1 MAVKTGRGRERESVC
16 VYLLYVSVFVCFSC
30 MFPYTFSSALCLS
43 LFSVSIWA
51 VLPEIKWLID
61 WLLLLLLLLLLL
73 ENDRGASAFE
83 LVPEKCTYL
92 LTYYDYCN
100 NYDYDY
106 DNYYDYDYQ
115 TTTIATSTSRS
126 SSLSSSSRS
135 SSSYQLDTFNKQ
147 LLLLL
152 ATSRRWWQLIRQ
164 QLGLLLLLYIS
175 ITSSKLYF
183 VWLME
188 VGGMTFKQS
197 R

>member
-1 MAVKTGRGRERESVC
+1 MAVKTERGRERVC
-16 VYLLYVSVFVCFSC
+16 VYTYCMFLCSCVSVVCFRIL
-30 MFPYTFSSALCLS
+30 FLLLS
-43 LFSVSIWA
+43 VCPFFSVSIWA

-61 WLLLLLLLLLLL
+61 WPLLLLLL

-83 LVPEKCTYL
+83 LVPDKCTYL

-135 SSSYQLDTFNKQ
+135 SSSCQLDTFNKQ

-164 QLGLLLLLYIS
+164 QLGLLLLLLYIS